1 MERQQA
7 EPARGRMQPSTG
19 CDDLTPPSRSNS
31 DSSSC
36 SVTTDDALRR
46 FYTES
51 ANLESKLD
59 KSRHLISL
67 IDQATE
73 LRKMR
78 DQFVSSLLCE
88 VADRKLAAL
97 QRQIDRLTSERS
109 AA

>member
-1 MERQQA
+1 
-7 EPARGRMQPSTG
+7 MQPSTG

-31 DSSSC
+31 GNSSC
-36 SVTTDDALRR
+36 SLTTDDALRR

-73 LRKMR
+73 LREMR
-78 DQFVSSLLCE
+78 HQFVSSPLLCE
-88 VADRKLAAL
+88 VADRKLVAL
-97 QRQIDRLTSERS
+97 QRQIDRMTSERS

>member
-1 MERQQA
+1 
-7 EPARGRMQPSTG
+7 MQPSTG
-19 CDDLTPPSRSNS
+19 CDDLTPPSRSIS
-31 DSSSC
+31 SSSSC
-36 SVTTDDALRR
+36 SLTTDDALRR

-51 ANLESKLD
+51 ANLERKLD

-78 DQFVSSLLCE
+78 DQFVSSPLCE

-97 QRQIDRLTSERS
+97 QRQIHRLSS
-109 AA
+109 PHS

>member
-1 MERQQA
+1 
-7 EPARGRMQPSTG
+7 MQPSTG
-19 CDDLTPPSRSNS
+19 CDDLTPSSRSNS
-31 DSSSC
+31 GSSSC
-36 SVTTDDALRR
+36 SLTTDDALRR

-51 ANLESKLD
+51 ANLERKLD

-78 DQFVSSLLCE
+78 HHFVSSPLCE

-97 QRQIDRLTSERS
+97 HRQIHRLSS
-109 AA
+109 PHS